1 MIPPLRILVIDD
13 DPVMRELLEA
23 LLGFAGHDA
32 QTVSSGD
39 AALPRLATE
48 SFDLVLTDLHM
59 PGLQG
64 HHLATE
70 LLKLRGPDTLLVGMS
85 GSHPTVEE
93 THLLDHFLHKPFTPE
108 QFEQA
113 VKNARAKHEQDLLTG
128 STAMPTAKMS
138 AEAESQ
144 PLDEAVYS
152 RMAAMI
158 PADQLRALYLMTIDD
173 VLARVGRMTA
183 SFHEGDFDAV
193 RREAHSIKGGCGMVG
208 ATEIYALASTTEGGT
223 SPDAFPLAEFAPAC
237 ERLKR
242 MLDAR
247 LATAI

>member
-1 MIPPLRILVIDD
+1 MTPPLRILVIDD

-23 LLGFAGHDA
+23 LLGFAGHDVQIVA
-32 QTVSSGD
+32 SGD

-64 HHLATE
+64 HHLAAE
-70 LLKLRGPDTLLVGMS
+70 LLKLRGAETLLVGMS
-85 GSHPTVEE
+85 GSHPTDEE
-93 THLLDHFLHKPFTPE
+93 THLLDHFLHKPFTPD

-113 VKNARAKHEQDLLTG
+113 VHSAAHKHQQDLLA
-128 STAMPTAKMS
+128 STTSTPIAKMS
-138 AEAESQ
+138 SESETS
-144 PLDEAVYS
+144 PLDETVYS
-152 RMAAMI
+152 RMAAML

-173 VLARVGRMTA
+173 VLARAGRMAT
-183 SFHEGDFDAV
+183 SYQEGDYDAV

-223 SPDAFPLAEFAPAC
+223 SPDAFPLALFAPAC

-242 MLDAR
+242 MLDSR
-247 LATAI
+247 LAATP

>member
-1 MIPPLRILVIDD
+1 MTPPLRILVIDD
-13 DPVMRELLEA
+13 DPVMRELLAA
-23 LLGFAGHDA
+23 LLGFAGHDI
-32 QTVSSGD
+32 QTVASGD

-70 LLKLRGPDTLLVGMS
+70 LLNLRGPDTLLVGMS
-85 GSHPTVEE
+85 GSHPSEEE

-108 QFEQA
+108 QFDQA
-113 VKNARAKHEQDLLTG
+113 VRSAARKHQEDLLA
-128 STAMPTAKMS
+128 SSSAVPVAKS
-138 AEAESQ
+138 AAETT
-144 PLDEAVYS
+144 PLDEAVFS
-152 RMAAMI
+152 RMAAMM

-183 SFHEGDFDAV
+183 SFAAADFDAV

-208 ATEIYALASTTEGGT
+208 ASEIYALASTTEGGAT
-223 SPDAFPLAEFAPAC
+223 PDAFPLAQFAPAC

-242 MLDAR
+242 MLEAR